1 MNRLPIAPDLNA
13 VVMASAGT
21 GKTWLLVTRL
31 IRLLFEGVAP
41 DALLAIT
48 FTRKAAAEMQ
58 SRLAER
64 LLQLATCDD
73 AELDAQLT
81 LLEITP
87 DDAARHRARGMYE
100 ALLQAPRPLRATTF
114 HAFCQEILR
123 RFPLEADVPPGFELS
138 EHGGELRTAAWDAL
152 IGEATA
158 APDGAMATDLA
169 ALLELCG
176 GQSNMVTALDSF
188 LDHRSDWWALTAD
201 AESPAAVAADQL
213 RQRLDFDA
221 QADPYAPPLAAAG
234 EATEF
239 RDLLLRH
246 PTATNQEHAALFG
259 RILDPD
265 AEPQL
270 RFAAL
275 CSVFLKKD
283 GEARNRKE
291 SKTQAQKMGEDG
303 EQRFLQ
309 LHAYF
314 CALLA
319 ATQAQLALRHTWRLN
334 TLWYRVGQHL
344 LCHLQ
349 RIKEEQRLLD
359 FTDLEW
365 RAYRLLTAADNAH
378 WIQYKLDQRID
389 HLLVDEFQDTNP
401 TQWRLLLPLLQ
412 EMAAGDGER
421 RRSVFLVGD
430 GKQSIYRFR
439 RAEPRLFH
447 IAHDWL
453 RHHLAVDAYPL
464 HMSRRSAPAVMEC
477 VNRLFGDDA
486 PLAGSLDAFAPHTT
500 VHERLWGRVELLPLV
515 EPTTAPEPVPREA
528 LRHPLR
534 EPRLLATDDRYLREG
549 RMIAAQIRA
558 LLERGTLVGPAAGAR
573 PLHYG
578 DILLLIR
585 NRGHVGAYEQALREA
600 GIDYLG
606 ADRGTLLESL
616 EVDDMVRL
624 LETLIAPYNNLALAQ
639 VLRSP
644 LFTCSDADLMQ
655 LAGAAQQG
663 SWFERLAQCAPQQ
676 TPGAPLQRAHTLLQR
691 WHAAAGRIP
700 IHDLLD
706 RIYSEA
712 NVIARYESAF
722 PSHLRPR
729 VCANLTRFIELALE
743 IDHGRYPSLT
753 RFLARLGELMEQ
765 GEAPDEAPAAG
776 AMERVRLMTIHAAK
790 GLEAPVVFLA
800 DSAAAPANERPYYAL
815 VDWPAEQQ
823 RPDHMLL
830 VGKKAQQDPFTQ
842 SRLTQERAAERRESA
857 NLLYVALTRARQLLF
872 VSACRPAKGDDL
884 GWYGA
889 LQQLAAT
896 TDAGLLFES
905 GTMPAAA
912 TIAQRPESP
921 PLPAPPPT
929 LRQVVGTRQL
939 QREIAPS
946 RVGTHPGGD
955 GEGDE
960 DGRLRGIAIHRML
973 QLLTTAVAPDSVLP
987 QVAAELQRNN
997 DDEELLAWWHEARTV
1012 IAAPALREL
1021 FDPSRFEQA
1030 WNEVPLHYRQGTC
1043 NVHGIVDR
1051 LILQSDQVI
1060 VVDYKTH
1067 RHATSAELDRLAATY
1082 LPQLRLYVEGVRR
1095 LWPQHRIRPLLLFT
1109 ASCTALP
1116 LTLD

>member
-31 IRLLFEGVAP
+31 IRLLFEEVAP
-41 DALLAIT
+41 DAVLAIT

-73 AELDAQLT
+73 AELDAQLA
-81 LLEITP
+81 LLEIMP
-87 DDAARHRARGMYE
+87 DDAARRRARGMYE

-123 RFPLEADVPPGFELS
+123 RFPLEADVPPGFELN
-138 EHGGELRTAAWDAL
+138 ENGGELRAAAWDAL
-152 IGEATA
+152 VGEATA
-158 APDGAMATDLA
+158 APDGAIAADLA

-176 GQSNMVTALDSF
+176 GRSNMETALDSF
-188 LDHRSDWWALTAD
+188 IDHRSDWWALTD
-201 AESPAAVAADQL
+201 GITEPAATVS
-213 RQRLDFDA
+213 QRLREHLGVDE
-221 QADPYAPPLAAAG
+221 QTDPYAALFAAAD
-234 EATEF
+234 EAAEF

-246 PTATNQEHAALFG
+246 PTATNQAHAALFEL
-259 RILDPD
+259 ILDPSVAPAARFD
-265 AEPQL
+265 AMRE
-270 RFAAL
+270 
-275 CSVFLKKD
+275 VFLKKD
-283 GEARNRKE
+283 GEPRNRKE
-291 SKTQAQKMGEDG
+291 SDTQEKKMREEG
-303 EQRFLQ
+303 QRRFLE
-309 LHAYF
+309 LHVLF
-314 CALLA
+314 CTRLA
-319 ATQAQLALRHTWRLN
+319 TVQAQLAARDTWRLN
-334 TLWYRVGQHL
+334 TVWYRVGQCL
-344 LCHLQ
+344 LAHLQ

-365 RAYRLLTAADNAH
+365 RAYRLLTAANNAH

-447 IAHDWL
+447 VAHDWL

-464 HMSRRSAPAVMEC
+464 HMSRRSAPAIMEC
-477 VNRLFGDDA
+477 VNRLFGEEG

-515 EPTTAPEPVPREA
+515 EPAAAPEPVARTT

-534 EPRLLATDDRYLREG
+534 EPRLPPEDDRHLREG

-558 LLERGTLVGPAAGAR
+558 LVDRGTLVGSGADAR

-578 DILLLIR
+578 DILLLVR
-585 NRGHVGAYEQALREA
+585 NRGHVDAYEQALREA

-606 ADRGTLLESL
+606 ADRGTLLASL

-644 LFTCSDADLMQ
+644 LFTCSDADLTQ

-663 SWFERLAQCAPQQ
+663 SWFERLAHCAPQQ
-676 TPGAPLQRAHTLLQR
+676 APGTPLQRAHTLLQR
-691 WHAAAGRIP
+691 WHGAAGRIP

-722 PSHLRPR
+722 PPHLRPR
-729 VCANLTRFIELALE
+729 VRANLTRFIELALE

-800 DSAAAPANERPYYAL
+800 DSAATLANERPYYAL
-815 VDWPAEQQ
+815 VEWPAEQQ

-830 VGKKAQQDPFTQ
+830 VSKKEQRDPFTQ
-842 SRLTQERAAERRESA
+842 SRLARERVAERRESA

-889 LQQLAAT
+889 LQQLDATGDAAP
-896 TDAGLLFES
+896 LFES
-905 GTMPAAA
+905 GAMPTAA
-912 TIAQRPESP
+912 TSAQRPESP
-921 PLPAPPPT
+921 PQPAPPPT
-929 LRQVVGTRQL
+929 LRQPIDTRQL

-946 RVGTHPGGD
+946 RAGTHLGGD
-955 GEGDE
+955 EDGDE

-973 QLLTTAVAPDSVLP
+973 QLLTTAVAAEAVLP
-987 QVAAELQRNN
+987 QVAAELQRGN
-997 DDEELLAWWHEARTV
+997 DDEELLAWWREACAV
-1012 IAAPALREL
+1012 IAAPTLREL
-1021 FDPSRFEQA
+1021 FDPGRFQQA
-1030 WNEVPLHYRQGTC
+1030 WDEVPLHYRQGTC
-1043 NVHGIVDR
+1043 TVHGIVDR
-1051 LILQSDQVI
+1051 LILRSDQVI
-1060 VVDYKTH
+1060 IVDYKTH
-1067 RHATSAELDRLAATY
+1067 RHTTTAELDRLAAAY

-1109 ASCTALP
+1109 ASCTAVP